1 MTTLIEILAIVTA
14 VGAALMAGT
23 FFTFSTFVMP
33 ALNRLEASRA
43 IEAMQ
48 HINITVMNPLTMGV
62 FFGTAV
68 ISLGLIVLSV
78 LAPIAA
84 TDRAMLIGAGLL
96 YVLGTFILTAAGNV
110 PLNERLAKEDPND
123 ANAASIWENYQ
134 RPWTR
139 LNHVRTVSPLIAV
152 LLILLQAM

>member
-1 MTTLIEILAIVTA
+1 MNTLIEVLSITTA

-33 ALNRLEASRA
+33 ALNRLEAPRA

-62 FFGTAV
+62 FFGTA
-68 ISLGLIVLSV
+68 ISSLALLI
-78 LAPIAA
+78 LAFVAPLASA
-84 TDRAMLIGAGLL
+84 DRAMVVSASLL
-96 YVLGTFILTAAGNV
+96 YMLGTFVLTAAGNV
-110 PLNERLAKEDPND
+110 PLNERLAKQDPHDPD
-123 ANAASIWENYQ
+123 ASSIWARYE

-139 LNHVRTVSPLIAV
+139 FNHIRTVVPLASV
-152 LLILLQAM
+152 VLILLMP

>member
-1 MTTLIEILAIVTA
+1 MTTLIDVLTITTA

-33 ALNRLEASRA
+33 ALNRLEAPRA

-62 FFGTAV
+62 FFGTA
-68 ISLGLIVLSV
+68 ISSLALIVLTII
-78 LAPIAA
+78 APMNP
-84 TDRAMLIGAGLL
+84 TDRTMLVSASLL
-96 YVLGTFILTAAGNV
+96 YVLGTFVLTAAGNV
-110 PLNERLAKEDPND
+110 PLNDRLAKQNPND
-123 ANAASIWENYQ
+123 TDAASIWANYR

-139 LNHVRTVSPLIAV
+139 LNHIRTLAPLAS
-152 LLILLQAM
+152 LLILLMS

>member
-1 MTTLIEILAIVTA
+1 MNTLIEVLSITTA

-33 ALNRLEASRA
+33 ALNRLEAPRA

-62 FFGTAV
+62 FFGTA
-68 ISLGLIVLSV
+68 IASLTLIVVACITPLS
-78 LAPIAA
+78 A
-84 TDRAMLIGAGLL
+84 TDRTMLLTASLL
-96 YVLGTFILTAAGNV
+96 YVLGTFVLTAAGNV
-110 PLNERLAKEDPND
+110 PLNDRLAKQDPHD
-123 ANAASIWENYQ
+123 SNASSVWAQYE

-139 LNHVRTVSPLIAV
+139 FNHMRTVAPLASV
-152 LLILLQAM
+152 VLILLIP